1 MHRDVI
7 RKCNKPGKVISEQ
20 ESKKE
25 KVQMKVEKIP
35 TSQKAKSDLAQ
46 GVQVTIRALSVNT
59 SNRLKGKLRSALQ
72 HCGFKPTKLPAP
84 C

>member
-1 MHRDVI
+1 MLLLLKFTILFLDVLLWAKRIHGDVI

-35 TSQKAKSDLAQ
+35 TSQKAKSDPAQ
-46 GVQVTIRALSVNT
+46 GVQVTI
-59 SNRLKGKLRSALQ
+59 
-72 HCGFKPTKLPAP
+72 
-84 C
+84 